1 MNIVV
6 YNKDKHYD
14 MLCEWWKA
22 HSWTAP
28 APGFLS
34 DTGIIIQNND
44 GKCLLAGWIY
54 ETNSAIALLEFIV
67 ANPDYSK
74 EERDGAFSAL
84 METAEKYLK
93 SRNFSAIFISTE
105 NKALMRRLEKYNFK
119 KTDQNVCNFIRS
131 L

>member
-6 YNKDKHYD
+6 YNHDKHYN
-14 MLCEWWKA
+14 MLCEWWAA

-28 APGFLS
+28 APNFLS
-34 DTGIIIQNND
+34 DTGIIIQNES

-54 ETNSAIALLEFIV
+54 ETNSAVALLEFIV
-67 ANPDYSK
+67 GNPDHTK
-74 EERDGAFSAL
+74 EERDGAFMAL
-84 METAEKYLK
+84 IETVEKYLK
-93 SRNFSAIFISTE
+93 HRNFGAIFISTE
-105 NKALMRRLEKYNFK
+105 NKALMKRLEKCNFK